1 MRLSGIY
8 QLLFKREPIRGE
20 QWMLTFMATAIAF
33 VVGYAVIVWFM
44 RLISNKGFGFF
55 VIYRVLLGLA
65 ILAGLHF
72 GFIQ

>member
-1 MRLSGIY
+1 
-8 QLLFKREPIRGE
+8 
-20 QWMLTFMATAIAF
+20 
-33 VVGYAVIVWFM
+33 M